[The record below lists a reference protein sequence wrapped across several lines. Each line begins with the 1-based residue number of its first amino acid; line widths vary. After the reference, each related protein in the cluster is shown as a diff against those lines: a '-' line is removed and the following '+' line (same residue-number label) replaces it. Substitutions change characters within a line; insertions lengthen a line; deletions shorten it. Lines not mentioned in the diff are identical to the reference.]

1 MKNKLATCLAL
12 LALLCAPLS
21 LQAGNDPK
29 AAHGHEMLIALHTDE
44 FDLHEA
50 DISHLAPGDVE
61 TIVTE
66 SGRTI
71 DLLRTEEGVEIHI
84 DGESLDIG
92 GLHGWALHEDRH
104 EEQHAVHERWE
115 VICAN
120 DELLDEECDE
130 EVIVVPDSDLRI
142 HGGHAERI
150 VIVRKEA
157 ESD

>member
-1 MKNKLATCLAL
+1 MKYTLATCLAL

-21 LQAGNDPK
+21 LQAGDDPT

-44 FDLHEA
+44 FDLREA

-61 TIVTE
+61 TIVTD

-71 DLLRTEEGVEIHI
+71 DLLRTEEGIEVYI
-84 DGESLDIG
+84 DGELLDIG
-92 GLHGWALHEDRH
+92 GLHGRALHEGRH
-104 EEQHAVHERWE
+104 QVHERWE

-120 DELLDEECDE
+120 DELPDAECDE
-130 EVIVVPDSDLRI
+130 EIIVVPDSDPGADLRI

-157 ESD
+157 DSD